1 VRIALVTK
9 PDERMTG
16 LLRYALSLHDE
27 LRAQGVDVALVHP
40 RSPVPRILVRAGR
53 ALGLDAAAFF
63 GSYPVS
69 VRLDGAEVCHLASQT
84 LATLLLNRRRPPVVV
99 TVHDLIPQLVGDD
112 PALSSYRRPVERLFD
127 RLALQG
133 LRRAAAIV
141 AISEFTKG
149 TIVQITGY
157 PANRIHVVYR
167 AVDRAVFKPLPVP
180 DGFRRKY
187 GLEADV
193 PSVLYVGSE
202 DPRKNV
208 EGLIRA
214 FARVR
219 AQVPAAQLVKVGA
232 PHFTAERQR
241 LLSLVDELGLDRRVR
256 FLDHVPDED
265 LPLFYNA
272 ASVFVLPSFYEGFGL
287 PALEAMS
294 CGIPVLA
301 SDRASLPEV
310 VGQAGA
316 LLDPDDV
323 AGLADSITGLL
334 TDPQRRAADSEA
346 ALQQAAR
353 FSLARQAEQTLAVY
367 RALA

>member
-1 VRIALVTK
+1 MRIALVTK
-9 PDERMTG
+9 PDQRMTG
-16 LLRYALSLHDE
+16 LLRYALSLRDG
-27 LRAQGVDVALVHP
+27 LQAQGVDVGLVHP
-40 RSPVPRILVRAGR
+40 APPPTWLARAGR
-53 ALGLDAAAFF
+53 ALGLDAAAFL
-63 GSYPVS
+63 GSYPLS
-69 VRLDGAEVCHLASQT
+69 VRLDGAEICHLASQT

-99 TVHDLIPQLVGDD
+99 TVHDLIPHLVGDD
-112 PALSSYRRPVERLFD
+112 PALSSYRHPVERLFD

-157 PANRIHVVYR
+157 AADRIHVVYR

-219 AQVPAAQLVKVGA
+219 AQVPTAQLIKVGV
-232 PHFTAERQR
+232 PHFAAERRR
-241 LLSLVDELGLDRRVR
+241 LLSLVEELGLDSRVR

-294 CGIPVLA
+294 CGTPVVV

-310 VGQAGA
+310 VGQGGA

-323 AGLADSITGLL
+323 AGLADRIAGLL
-334 TDPQRRAADSEA
+334 ADPQWRTAASEA

-353 FSLARQAEQTLAVY
+353 FSLARQAEDTLAVY
-367 RALA
+367 RALT

>member
-1 VRIALVTK
+1 MRIALVTK
-9 PDERMTG
+9 PDPRMTG
-16 LLRYALSLHDE
+16 LLRYALSLHEE
-27 LRAQGVDVALVHP
+27 LRAQGVDVALVQP
-40 RSPVPRILVRAGR
+40 TPPPAWMARAGR

-63 GSYPVS
+63 GSYPLS
-69 VRLDGAEVCHLASQT
+69 VRLDGAEICHLASQT
-84 LATLLLNRRRPPVVV
+84 LATLLLTGRRPPAVV
-99 TVHDLIPQLVGDD
+99 TVHDLIPHLVDDD
-112 PALSSYRRPVERLFD
+112 PALSLYRRPVERLLD
-127 RLALQG
+127 RVALRG

-141 AISEFTKG
+141 AISEFTKR
-149 TIVQITGY
+149 TVVQLTGY
-157 PANRIHVVYR
+157 PADHIHVVYR
-167 AVDRAVFKPLPVP
+167 AVDGAVFKPLPVP

-187 GLEADV
+187 ELEAEN
-193 PSVLYVGSE
+193 PTVLYVGSE

-208 EGLIRA
+208 DGLLRA

-219 AQVPAAQLVKVGA
+219 ARVPTAQLLKVGA
-232 PHFTAERQR
+232 PHFAAERQR
-241 LLSLVDELGLDRRVR
+241 LLGLVDELGLDSSVR

-294 CGIPVLA
+294 CGTPVVA

-310 VGQAGA
+310 VGQGGA

-323 AGLADSITGLL
+323 AGLADRIAGLL
-334 TDPQRRAADSEA
+334 ADPQWRAAASEV
-346 ALQQAAR
+346 ALLQAAR
-353 FSLARQAEQTLAVY
+353 FSLARQAEETLALY